1 MSTSSREVVQRLL
14 EDGDIEVEPDRVS
27 ELELSL
33 SSFMREQLRN
43 EQEVNRAAREALE
56 QRGLDLNDF
65 R

>member
-1 MSTSSREVVQRLL
+1 VVQRLL

>member
-1 MSTSSREVVQRLL
+1 MVQRLL